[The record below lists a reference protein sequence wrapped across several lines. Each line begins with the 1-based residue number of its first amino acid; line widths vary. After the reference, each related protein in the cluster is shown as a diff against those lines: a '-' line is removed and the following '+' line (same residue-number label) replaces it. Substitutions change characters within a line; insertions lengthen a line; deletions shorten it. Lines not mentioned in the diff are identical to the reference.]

1 MIPFAAN
8 AAATLQRRL
17 SMLLNGPDNLRKL
30 PLPLRDRHPRLI
42 NGSLS
47 PPESSCKTASRS
59 RFSSFCTVHR
69 RVSYYFTMGRYD
81 SFPPKLPLFLG
92 GSGPSSNTWYLWLTQ
107 VINPNGISIGS
118 NAMLCNALSMG
129 KKIPKIGPSP
139 WDFVTPPEGDRA
151 TAIGNTHQNSLQI
164 ASVVQEIC
172 SRTDTHTQTHRH
184 TDVLI
189 TILHRSRGR
198 SKTDFG
204 SAQPVSYDE
213 ERCRIGY
220 GNLKIDQCE
229 VGRNRMVLAT
239 RSLEEQAKCRWADV
253 RQESVGWFHQSS

>member
-118 NAMLCNALSMG
+118 AVFVWVRNAICCTMHCQWGGN
-129 KKIPKIGPSP
+129 
-139 WDFVTPPEGDRA
+139 PPNCPFPLG
-151 TAIGNTHQNSLQI
+151 L
-164 ASVVQEIC
+164 
-172 SRTDTHTQTHRH
+172 RH
-184 TDVLI
+184 PAKGL
-189 TILHRSRGR
+189 SRGHR
-198 SKTDFG
+198 KH
-204 SAQPVSYDE
+204 A
-213 ERCRIGY
+213 
-220 GNLKIDQCE
+220 
-229 VGRNRMVLAT
+229 
-239 RSLEEQAKCRWADV
+239 
-253 RQESVGWFHQSS
+253 